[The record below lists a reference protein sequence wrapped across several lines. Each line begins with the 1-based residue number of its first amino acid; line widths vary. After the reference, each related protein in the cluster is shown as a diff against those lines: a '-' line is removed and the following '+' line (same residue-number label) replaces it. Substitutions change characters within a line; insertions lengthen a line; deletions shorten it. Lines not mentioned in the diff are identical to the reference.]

1 MPVDVAVEKPST
13 RIISDETQG
22 GRLHRQQ
29 LDGVTANW
37 VRLSLPQRRV
47 ELGIT
52 GSVVLATVD
61 NLELVAVDVATSW
74 KFNNGAV

>member
-1 MPVDVAVEKPST
+1 MPVNVAVEKPST
-13 RIISDETQG
+13 RIISDETQS

-29 LDGVTANW
+29 LDCVTADW
-37 VRLSLPQRRV
+37 VHLSLLQRGV

-61 NLELVAVDVATSW
+61 DLELVAVDVA
-74 KFNNGAV
+74 A

>member
-1 MPVDVAVEKPST
+1 MPVNVTVEKPST
-13 RIISDETQG
+13 RIISDETQS

-29 LDGVTANW
+29 LDCVTADW
-37 VRLSLPQRRV
+37 VRLSLLQRGV

-61 NLELVAVDVATSW
+61 DLELVAVDVA
-74 KFNNGAV
+74 A

>member
-1 MPVDVAVEKPST
+1 MPVNVAVEKPST
-13 RIISDETQG
+13 RIISDETQS

-29 LDGVTANW
+29 LDCVTADW
-37 VRLSLPQRRV
+37 VRLSLLQRGV

-61 NLELVAVDVATSW
+61 DLEFVAVDVA
-74 KFNNGAV
+74 V